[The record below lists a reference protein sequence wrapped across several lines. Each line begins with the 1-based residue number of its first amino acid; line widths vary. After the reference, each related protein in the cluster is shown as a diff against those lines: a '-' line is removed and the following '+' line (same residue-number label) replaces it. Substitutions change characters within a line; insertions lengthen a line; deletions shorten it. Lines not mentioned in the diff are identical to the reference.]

1 MQLCIDGL
9 DRVQKVAR
17 RATAKRTTGSA
28 QDELVTYRRAVRQHC
43 MDCSGGSIKE
53 ADRCKVKHCALWVL
67 RPRMGKEDV
76 NG

>member
-1 MQLCIDGL
+1 M
-9 DRVQKVAR
+9 KE
-17 RATAKRTTGSA
+17 KKKKN
-28 QDELVTYRRAVRQHC
+28 DELVTYRRAVRQHC

-53 ADRCKVKHCALWVL
+53 AERCKVKHCALWAL